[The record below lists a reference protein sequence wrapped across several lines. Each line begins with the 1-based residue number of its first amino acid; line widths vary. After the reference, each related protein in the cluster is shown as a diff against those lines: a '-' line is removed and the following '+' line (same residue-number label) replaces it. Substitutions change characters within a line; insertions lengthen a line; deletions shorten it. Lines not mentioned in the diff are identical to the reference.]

1 MFFHHP
7 LSKVIFKLSSHSCG
21 YHAAILRLSPG
32 YLRISCR
39 FIAAILRLSRGYLPA
54 ILGYLV
60 DLLRLSPAISRL
72 SPGYLAAIFDFRGY
86 RAAISRLSPG
96 YLAAIFG
103 YLAIFLS
110 TLPTLAQMF
119 KGFWCLDSP
128 IFLFCGHG
136 CARRDTG
143 GRRLPT

>member
-1 MFFHHP
+1 MFFTIR
-7 LSKVIFKLSSHSCG
+7 SVKLSSSYLRIAVAIMRLSCG
-21 YHAAILRLSPG
+21 YLPAILGYLVDLLRLS
-32 YLRISCR
+32 C
-39 FIAAILRLSRGYLPA
+39 GYLPA

>member
-7 LSKVIFKLSSHSCG
+7 LSKVIFKLSSDSCG

-39 FIAAILRLSRGYLPA
+39 FITTILRLSPGYPPA

-72 SPGYLAAIFDFRGY
+72 YLAAIFDFRGY

-96 YLAAIFG
+96 YLRLSGHIFVNFANIG
-103 YLAIFLS
+103 SNVQRLLVFGFTYLFVLRTWLS
-110 TLPTLAQMF
+110 SQRHR
-119 KGFWCLDSP
+119 W
-128 IFLFCGHG
+128 
-136 CARRDTG
+136 
-143 GRRLPT
+143 

>member
-39 FIAAILRLSRGYLPA
+39 FIAAILRLSPGYLPA

-72 SPGYLAAIFDFRGY
+72 SRGYLRLSWLPCGY
-86 RAAISRLSPG
+86 LAAISRLSRG
-96 YLAAIFG
+96 YLRLFG
-103 YLAIFLS
+103 NFFVNFANIGSNVQRLLVFRFTYLFVLRTWLRS
-110 TLPTLAQMF
+110 QRHR
-119 KGFWCLDSP
+119 W
-128 IFLFCGHG
+128 
-136 CARRDTG
+136 
-143 GRRLPT
+143 